1 MSNFNFLGNFLGKVA
16 KPMKDGH
23 DMSCQKGYSLP
34 FGTINVV
41 DCLRTVP
48 NEHYKCKYGGYVQ
61 TAPMRE
67 DNFATIYNNM
77 KAVFVPYSS
86 ILRNYMS
93 NYGTDKVR
101 KDVQF
106 DYPVKQIFLDIPS
119 VLMYLWIPYFLS
131 ECVLRLRSKG
141 VVSVSLQYNEPTSF
155 LDVDGNE
162 VKDSFCLN
170 FSGLVIA
177 SSSTVDVELIS
188 IDRFEDRLLSPFKSD
203 SGNLICFD
211 GLRLLDFLG
220 YGNYLPILHEVF
232 VKFIEEER
240 FTNLD
245 TNELQIFELLP
256 YSNFD
261 IEWNGSAEQFNWA
274 FSIFKRFNSSNELS
288 VSCDALFAFQYYVYS
303 CEKSNYRM
311 PSTSIVSID
320 SIINALYHDAA
331 TFDACEE
338 HDFYIKF
345 FMRSGDEGDII
356 HSSGFVDSYRRD
368 ENNSLAYPILNLY
381 NIPNPWVNIF
391 GLLGYLL
398 SLPAPLLFPDIY
410 TTMQNSVVRGSIPS
424 MNIDSF
430 TSNPVQNMAEVSA
443 LYKFKQD
450 LLRAGV
456 RKDKQMTSLFGVS
469 GDNTLQEDVY
479 ILDKSVSIV
488 NIQGLLNQAETD
500 QAPLGAR
507 ASRGNG
513 SSGLDF
519 TFDSKDF
526 GFIFIIQYFTCEV
539 FYENMCVDPL
549 NRMLI
554 SSFWNPNYNNLGLQ
568 PVRAREISFNLFE
581 AGFPELNSHD
591 NVVGYSARYYEYKQ
605 RLNRLHGLFTNY
617 GLSVTNV
624 DDPTFSKWNR
634 ADSLSRGN
642 ALFGGFLPSMITHQ
656 SELFQY
662 ASNLY
667 FTPFMVNNLFVTMN
681 NGMSFGGFDYDQF
694 RCILDCQVH
703 KVSPMPKI
711 GLLRLDV

>member
-93 NYGTDKVR
+93 KYGTDNVR

-106 DYPVKQIFLDIPS
+106 DYPVKQIFVDVPS
-119 VLMYLWIPYFLS
+119 LLMYLWIPYFLS
-131 ECVLRLRSKG
+131 ECVLRLRG
-141 VVSVSLQYNEPTSF
+141 LGAVSVSLQKSQPTVF
-155 LDVDGNE
+155 LDVNGDVLLNHPFISAFAECISASVSLDTVE
-162 VKDSFCLN
+162 V
-170 FSGLVIA
+170 
-177 SSSTVDVELIS
+177 IS

-203 SGNLICFD
+203 SGNLVCFD

-232 VKFIEEER
+232 VKFFEESR
-240 FTNLD
+240 FDGLSS
-245 TNELQIFELLP
+245 ELRIVELLP
-256 YSNFD
+256 YSDFD
-261 IEWNGSAEQFNWA
+261 IEWGSLGSVFAWSFAIFN
-274 FSIFKRFNSSNELS
+274 RFNNHNSLS
-288 VSCDALFAFQYYVYS
+288 VSCDALFAFQYYVYT
-303 CEKSNYRM
+303 CEKSNYRK
-311 PSTSIVSID
+311 PSTNIVSID
-320 SIINALYHDAA
+320 SLLNAFEHGISQYVGVEETSDVI
-331 TFDACEE
+331 TFSLNFRDS
-338 HDFYIKF
+338 FLV
-345 FMRSGDEGDII
+345 
-356 HSSGFVDSYRRD
+356 HSSGAYISYRRD
-368 ENNSLAYPILNLY
+368 ENSSLGQVLLSLY
-381 NIPNPWVNIF
+381 DSNRPEVNIF

-456 RKDKQMTSLFGVS
+456 RKDKQMSSLFGVS

-479 ILDKSVSIV
+479 ILDKSVNIV

-526 GFIFIIQYFTCEV
+526 GFIFIVQYFTCEV
-539 FYENMCVDPL
+539 FYENQCVDPL

-605 RLNRLHGLFTNY
+605 RVNRLHGLFTNY

-624 DDPTFSKWNR
+624 DDPNFSKWNK

-642 ALFGGFLPSMITHQ
+642 ALFGGFLPSMITQQ